1 MKMKFE
7 VVYDLFTQPAR
18 SQYSAYSSR
27 SDMEN
32 LKMVVEAG
40 SSQQA
45 ERIVESMFGGRTNVK
60 VKVAKILY

>member
-1 MKMKFE
+1 MKFE
-7 VVYDLFTQPAR
+7 VVYDLFTKPA
-18 SQYSAYSSR
+18 SSPYSGYSSR

>member
-1 MKMKFE
+1 
-7 VVYDLFTQPAR
+7 
-18 SQYSAYSSR
+18 
-27 SDMEN
+27 MEN

-45 ERIVESMFGGRTNVK
+45 ERMVESMFGGRTNVK